1 MLISVQLV
9 TPIYPPPGLTKHVS
23 RCSCRNLKYDYRSLP
38 TTSVI
43 IAFYNEG
50 WSTLLRT
57 VHSVLETSPDILLKE
72 VVLVD
77 DYSDRGVCE
86 GVKAPGTGE
95 GHVCF

>member
-1 MLISVQLV
+1 MFADVNLSAWRHCVVVHLQPDPHLA
-9 TPIYPPPGLTKHVS
+9 KHVS
-23 RCSCRNLKYDYRSLP
+23 RCSCRKLKYDYRSLP

-77 DYSDRGVCE
+77 DYSDRGVCV
-86 GVKAPGTGE
+86 GV
-95 GHVCF
+95 